1 MRAAEKMSE
10 FWTLKRLKLKENQ
23 DLAQWYLQSKQLRLR
38 ELWKNS
44 MEMEL

>member
-1 MRAAEKMSE
+1 MSE
-10 FWTLKRLKLKENQ
+10 FWTLERLKLKEKQ